1 MHTPIIRNVAIL
13 AALVTAVILSGCGP
27 KGDAT
32 AAAQKPEAAKPADAA
47 KAADAAKPTD
57 AAKPATPA
65 PAPAA
70 KGLPVK
76 AETVKISN
84 VADDV
89 SAVGSLL
96 AEESVIIRPEIDGR
110 IVALHFQEGQAVAAG
125 ARLVSIDSTEY
136 EAQANAQRADLKT
149 EEQRLART
157 KDLYEQKFIS
167 KDALDVQVGNVARL
181 KAHVDEA
188 ESRTAKTII
197 RAPFAG
203 ILGLRQV
210 SPGAYLK
217 AGNDIVRLENV
228 SSIKVDFRIPENYLS
243 KIRPNQEI
251 AVKLDAYPGEDFK
264 GRVYAVEPVV
274 DERTRT
280 IAMRARIPNKGFKL
294 KPGMF
299 VRVVVTLDNRPN
311 AVIIPEEAIWP
322 QGKSSFVYRVVD
334 GKAMLTKVEI
344 GNRSPGSVEILKGLA
359 ANDMVITDGQ
369 MKLKDGAPVSVIVPP
384 PPASAAPAAP
394 AAPAAKS

>member
-1 MHTPIIRNVAIL
+1 VHTPIIRNVAIL
-13 AALVTAVILSGCGP
+13 AALVTAGILSGCGP

-47 KAADAAKPTD
+47 KAADAAKPAD
-57 AAKPATPA
+57 ATKPAA

-136 EAQANAQRADLKT
+136 EAQAAAQRADLKT

-157 KDLYEQKFIS
+157 QDLYEKKFIS

-210 SPGAYLK
+210 SPGAYVK

-251 AVKLDAYPGEDFK
+251 AVKLDAYPGEEFK

-280 IAMRARIPNKGFKL
+280 IAMRARIPNNRFKL

-299 VRVVVTLDNRPN
+299 VRVAVTLDNRPN

-359 ANDMVITDGQ
+359 ANDLVITDGQ

-384 PPASAAPAAP
+384 PPASAAPT
-394 AAPAAKS
+394 APAAKS

>member
-1 MHTPIIRNVAIL
+1 MHTPLIRNVAIL
-13 AALVTAVILSGCGP
+13 AALVTAGILSGCGP

-47 KAADAAKPTD
+47 KAADAAKP
-57 AAKPATPA
+57 AA

-136 EAQANAQRADLKT
+136 EAQAAAQRADLKT

-157 KDLYEQKFIS
+157 QDLYEKKFIS

-210 SPGAYLK
+210 SPGAYVK

-251 AVKLDAYPGEDFK
+251 AVKLDAYPGEEFK

-280 IAMRARIPNKGFKL
+280 IAMRARIPNNRFKL

-299 VRVVVTLDNRPN
+299 VRVAVTLDNRPN

-359 ANDMVITDGQ
+359 ANDLVITDGQ

-384 PPASAAPAAP
+384 PPASAAPT
-394 AAPAAKS
+394 APAAKS